1 MITLYSK
8 DGLTAKAEIH
18 KFTYTGTFMG
28 TCFLSATISSPCPI
42 NFADGDYCVYRGE
55 TFILSYDPA
64 KEKQAKRN
72 THGEAFIYDNIKF
85 NSLADE
91 LTRIE
96 FNDIVLHD
104 NGISYT
110 SLPNFS
116 FYAKS
121 VKDLADRI
129 QANLDREY
137 KGSNAW
143 TVTVSPE
150 FDSPQ
155 KNISVNGLKVSEAL
169 QLANSEFGANYIIR
183 GRTITI
189 GTEGISVGKV
199 FGYGKGNGLYDIQQ
213 VTNQDAA
220 IITRLKAY
228 GSNRNLPYRYYN
240 KLKDSNGNP
249 YISEALYIPHLML
262 PEFPKV
268 ENNPSKIYIDSDNIT
283 KYGVR
288 EGSVYFDSEDNEI
301 YPSIEGMTAQQL
313 AEDGISVSL
322 PAGDNGILN
331 ELLDAEN
338 PKDDGKLPEKDKD
351 PIKGQFTIY
360 LKDLGFDLSE
370 KGSDGK
376 YKYASTE
383 TMQIS
388 MKSGACVGRVF
399 DVVENGITKDKSL
412 GYTRFKVVC
421 NRFTDSSINVAFPN
435 SSNEI
440 KTGDK
445 FVILGIEM
453 PDVYIRSA
461 SMRLLEAAKE
471 YLSQND
477 STKYTY
483 TPKIDEIF
491 MANNPEIGYSI
502 KEGDI
507 FNFADTDLDIDASV
521 IIQTLKITEG
531 ESLIPSYEVSL
542 SNDRI
547 SNSIEKMQNAINTL
561 ASNFTGVTIGQVKS
575 LIQSVG
581 SRYFLSRLV
590 DDSASGNLNLTQNVS
605 ILKDLLVKK
614 NIISEK
620 SVISN
625 QFGNDSFTSGQFG
638 SGFRAWIESNGQ
650 SYAEIDNLLVRREM
664 LVNVLSIAEIKS
676 VGGQILLSLAN
687 MYCKTVT
694 DKGSTWKC
702 AFDNDNGKI
711 PNQFALN
718 DQVICRKF
726 TGEKVKYYWAL
737 VTAVGD
743 NYIEI
748 SKTDK
753 DGLGIPSVEDEII
766 QFGNRTNPNRQSAIM
781 LSAYGSDAPS
791 IKQYAGVNSYDL
803 TGKEVTVISPQGNK
817 FTGSFTISTNGTS
830 TPVYKDRGTFQNGKT
845 YYLNDRVS
853 YLGSYWVCIVESTIT
868 TPSET
873 SVAWRKDTAG
883 QIDID
888 NAVSNIQVGASNIVD
903 NSSFKWGTAPW
914 LRDSSHS
921 ISVDSKE
928 TFEGVNSL
936 KCIATSGGNDV
947 GTDTRFY
954 YFRNKENGSYAFS
967 FYAKSDVKR
976 KFRVRVGSA
985 ISSNIKEFELTTEW
999 QYYEFTRD
1007 NVIDTFVVWLKESGT
1022 MWFAKPMIVKGNK
1035 PTQWSPSTSD
1045 INKEIE
1051 EAKNIGYDAQAS
1063 AENAQQ
1069 DVSDLNNYVD
1079 GAFKD
1084 GVIDNA
1090 EAKAIEKYLNSIN
1103 ETMVQVEATYSKL
1116 FSNPYL
1122 EGVAKTNLSST
1133 KTKLFIA
1140 RDNLVTSINKAIA
1153 DGIATQAEKQDVDAK
1168 FALFNSALKDFQNA
1182 VEDANKAIQDKLD
1195 SLGTE
1200 KINNLS
1206 LGVRNLLR
1214 DTAFDKLNTAYWQ
1227 VRQNSHI
1234 ISIDSSQILND
1245 CNSLKIEAMQTPVS
1259 SSDDI
1264 WAVPTVALVKNGDYL
1279 VSFWAKGD
1287 TSLNVRTG
1295 FANNSSTLEL
1305 SDTWKYYQV
1314 KINTGMTNPSSKHLL
1329 LSLTSAGVCWINNI
1343 ILVEGNKSA
1352 QWQQAPEDAIDR
1364 ANEAQQKAE
1373 QAQIDA
1379 NEANKQIAD
1388 IAADNKLTPTEK
1400 KDTKKEWDINISE
1413 YPKNVAQAKKFDV
1426 SPAAY
1431 TTAYNALAAYINPLL
1446 TNLDITS
1453 DINGTTFRNTFKAYY
1468 DARTDL
1474 LNAITVKSKALADAA
1489 QTAADKANK
1498 EAEKVRTEYKADV
1511 KLLDDKIASKVSQSV
1526 FDVLGNR
1533 VSQTESRIDQQ
1544 AGRITSIVEKV
1555 NDIKI
1560 GGKNLVDN
1568 SQAIQEIGG
1577 NGADNHEDV
1586 RYTNLTVD
1594 LVKGEEYTFQ
1604 CKTDGVWGTVNA
1616 TDTVEAF
1623 LMKDK
1628 IVSPGNFV
1636 SMGTNPCTFTAP
1648 KTGRYWIRIDSNKG
1662 SVKHSFWEFQIEK
1675 GNKATDW
1682 GLSQNDINKSIKN
1695 VENKVDNMFIGSDN
1709 LITNS
1714 AFIDSVSPWLA
1725 DGNHS
1730 ISFDN
1735 DEKHF
1740 STNSMKIVATS
1751 GGDTGGSTH
1760 RVYAQPVM
1768 SGQITIS
1775 FYAKAAS
1782 PIKMNMRIGVYNNE
1796 VSSNITTF
1804 DIGTS
1809 WELYTT
1815 KTIWTSSNAIVC
1827 WLESAGIMWM
1837 AKPMV
1842 VNGNT
1847 VPAWSQSSKDIELIA
1862 NAAQSSANEAKNTA
1876 SEKNRTYYQDDKPE
1890 IPSEGHKVGDLWYME
1905 SLVDSSGNVNPEKD
1919 KNIYQL
1925 QYRWDGTTW
1934 VRINWSISQSQ
1945 YTQTEKEVQR
1955 IVYKTG
1961 VNQLG
1966 ESETLYSKFDQTAD
1980 QIRLE
1985 VSGIRVGGRN
1995 LLLNSSNYSDLWK
2008 QKKSGE
2014 VITNN
2019 YYNGSRIVEL
2029 HDAWGGI
2036 GYIGKNINA
2045 RQYMFSFYAKIDRED
2060 AKHEGYLICYG
2071 TTNAPIITAINNLT
2085 TEWKQYSAII
2095 TPNFADKNG
2104 IRIEPTVR
2112 INNNVVRICGFKLE
2126 EGNKA
2131 TDYSPALEDTQAA
2144 IDSKTTLDEVASS
2157 LTIDANKI
2165 SLASKTI
2172 ELNGTTIAKAIAAKD
2187 LEVESPEGLSTLKV
2201 KKDGTFYAKGTRKE
2215 TEGIKS
2221 VLTIDSDRSVIE
2233 FRKQLASQ
2241 TNDNEVLGLF
2251 VMGNGSITGYEGV
2264 NGSKVERIRF
2274 TTDRMPSM
2282 NNLYKR
2288 DVLINERTD
2297 EELLILDQSF
2307 PFYKIEKTYYI
2318 ALNSGDLL
2326 EDDSYFDFYSTS
2338 GEEAFCSLIIL
2349 IKRGNKVIVNSYVD
2363 PQKGYQYTITES
2375 GMYTITYT
2383 YKVYGYFSTER
2394 EYIEGITRFNPG
2406 LGRRTTPA
2414 MSVVASNGLASVWD
2428 ASKYFYISSDDNEYF
2443 IRAQGR
2449 IKLTTANSKQSIILD
2464 DTGIKFEG
2472 LTNKA
2477 KPGYLYVDSN
2487 KNIKMG

>member
-687 MYCKTVT
+687 MYCKTVI

-726 TGEKVKYYWAL
+726 TGENVKYYWAL

-743 NYIEI
+743 NYIEL

-803 TGKEVTVISPQGNK
+803 TGKEVTVISPKGNK
-817 FTGSFTISTNGTS
+817 FEGSFTIKTNGT
-830 TPVYKDRGTFQNGKT
+830 TAPVYKDRSEFVNGTT
-845 YYLNDRVS
+845 YFLNDRVS

-873 SVAWRKDTAG
+873 SVTWRKDTAG

-888 NAVSNIQVGASNIVD
+888 
-903 NSSFKWGTAPW
+903 
-914 LRDSSHS
+914 
-921 ISVDSKE
+921 
-928 TFEGVNSL
+928 
-936 KCIATSGGNDV
+936 
-947 GTDTRFY
+947 
-954 YFRNKENGSYAFS
+954 
-967 FYAKSDVKR
+967 
-976 KFRVRVGSA
+976 
-985 ISSNIKEFELTTEW
+985 
-999 QYYEFTRD
+999 
-1007 NVIDTFVVWLKESGT
+1007 
-1022 MWFAKPMIVKGNK
+1022 
-1035 PTQWSPSTSD
+1035 
-1045 INKEIE
+1045 
-1051 EAKNIGYDAQAS
+1051 
-1063 AENAQQ
+1063 
-1069 DVSDLNNYVD
+1069 
-1079 GAFKD
+1079 
-1084 GVIDNA
+1084 
-1090 EAKAIEKYLNSIN
+1090 KA
-1103 ETMVQVEATYSKL
+1103 
-1116 FSNPYL
+1116 
-1122 EGVAKTNLSST
+1122 
-1133 KTKLFIA
+1133 
-1140 RDNLVTSINKAIA
+1140 
-1153 DGIATQAEKQDVDAK
+1153 
-1168 FALFNSALKDFQNA
+1168 
-1182 VEDANKAIQDKLD
+1182 AN
-1195 SLGTE
+1195 
-1200 KINNLS
+1200 
-1206 LGVRNLLR
+1206 
-1214 DTAFDKLNTAYWQ
+1214 
-1227 VRQNSHI
+1227 
-1234 ISIDSSQILND
+1234 
-1245 CNSLKIEAMQTPVS
+1245 
-1259 SSDDI
+1259 
-1264 WAVPTVALVKNGDYL
+1264 
-1279 VSFWAKGD
+1279 
-1287 TSLNVRTG
+1287 
-1295 FANNSSTLEL
+1295 
-1305 SDTWKYYQV
+1305 
-1314 KINTGMTNPSSKHLL
+1314 
-1329 LSLTSAGVCWINNI
+1329 
-1343 ILVEGNKSA
+1343 
-1352 QWQQAPEDAIDR
+1352 
-1364 ANEAQQKAE
+1364 
-1373 QAQIDA
+1373 
-1379 NEANKQIAD
+1379 
-1388 IAADNKLTPTEK
+1388 
-1400 KDTKKEWDINISE
+1400 
-1413 YPKNVAQAKKFDV
+1413 
-1426 SPAAY
+1426 
-1431 TTAYNALAAYINPLL
+1431 
-1446 TNLDITS
+1446 
-1453 DINGTTFRNTFKAYY
+1453 
-1468 DARTDL
+1468 
-1474 LNAITVKSKALADAA
+1474 
-1489 QTAADKANK
+1489 
-1498 EAEKVRTEYKADV
+1498 KVRTDYKAEV
-1511 KLLDDKIASKVSQSV
+1511 KVLDDKIASKVSQAV
-1526 FDVLGNR
+1526 FDDLGNR
-1533 VSQTESRIDQQ
+1533 VSQTESKIDQQ
-1544 AGRITSIVEKV
+1544 ADRITSIVEKV
-1555 NDIKI
+1555 DDIKIGGKNLIFDSSFENGQGNSAPVNQGVVTRTTGSYVGNYCMKTVIGNVTSESGYSYHSLPVTKDKVYAISVYLKAESSGVLDLRIVNAKWTSTPYRKKINVTTSWERFDLIFTATETNTNRFIVLGKNITFYVDCIQLEEGNKVTPWKEQEVVNRTYYQDAVPSVPSGGHKVGDLWYMKSLVDSSGNVNLDKDKNIYQLQHRWDGKIWERINWSVSRSKITQTENSITSLVENTESLSSRINQTADQIQLAVSEIKI

-1577 NGADNHEDV
+1577 NGVDNHEDI
-1586 RYTNLTVD
+1586 RYTDLTVD
-1594 LVKGEEYTFQ
+1594 LVEGEEYTFQ
-1604 CKTDGVWGTVNA
+1604 CKTDGIWGNKN
-1616 TDTVEAF
+1616 DTVEAF

-1636 SMGTNPCTFTAP
+1636 PMETNPCTFIAP

-1682 GLSQNDINKSIKN
+1682 GLSQNDINK
-1695 VENKVDNMFIGSDN
+1695 
-1709 LITNS
+1709 
-1714 AFIDSVSPWLA
+1714 
-1725 DGNHS
+1725 
-1730 ISFDN
+1730 
-1735 DEKHF
+1735 
-1740 STNSMKIVATS
+1740 
-1751 GGDTGGSTH
+1751 
-1760 RVYAQPVM
+1760 
-1768 SGQITIS
+1768 
-1775 FYAKAAS
+1775 
-1782 PIKMNMRIGVYNNE
+1782 
-1796 VSSNITTF
+1796 
-1804 DIGTS
+1804 
-1809 WELYTT
+1809 
-1815 KTIWTSSNAIVC
+1815 
-1827 WLESAGIMWM
+1827 
-1837 AKPMV
+1837 
-1842 VNGNT
+1842 
-1847 VPAWSQSSKDIELIA
+1847 
-1862 NAAQSSANEAKNTA
+1862 
-1876 SEKNRTYYQDDKPE
+1876 
-1890 IPSEGHKVGDLWYME
+1890 
-1905 SLVDSSGNVNPEKD
+1905 
-1919 KNIYQL
+1919 
-1925 QYRWDGTTW
+1925 
-1934 VRINWSISQSQ
+1934 
-1945 YTQTEKEVQR
+1945 
-1955 IVYKTG
+1955 
-1961 VNQLG
+1961 
-1966 ESETLYSKFDQTAD
+1966 
-1980 QIRLE
+1980 
-1985 VSGIRVGGRN
+1985 
-1995 LLLNSSNYSDLWK
+1995 
-2008 QKKSGE
+2008 
-2014 VITNN
+2014 
-2019 YYNGSRIVEL
+2019 
-2029 HDAWGGI
+2029 
-2036 GYIGKNINA
+2036 
-2045 RQYMFSFYAKIDRED
+2045 
-2060 AKHEGYLICYG
+2060 
-2071 TTNAPIITAINNLT
+2071 
-2085 TEWKQYSAII
+2085 AII
-2095 TPNFADKNG
+2095 N
-2104 IRIEPTVR
+2104 
-2112 INNNVVRICGFKLE
+2112 
-2126 EGNKA
+2126 
-2131 TDYSPALEDTQAA
+2131 
-2144 IDSKTTLDEVASS
+2144 EVASS
-2157 LTIDANKI
+2157 LTIDKNKI

-2172 ELNGTTIAKAIAAKD
+2172 EINGTTIAKAIAMED
-2187 LEVESPEGLSTLKV
+2187 LVVQSDKGLSTLKV
-2201 KKDGTFYAKGTRKE
+2201 KKDGTFYAKGSKKNFDIDGKE
-2215 TEGIKS
+2215 DIDTS
-2221 VLTIDSDRSVIE
+2221 LTIDS
-2233 FRKQLASQ
+2233 
-2241 TNDNEVLGLF
+2241 NE
-2251 VMGNGSITGYEGV
+2251 
-2264 NGSKVERIRF
+2264 
-2274 TTDRMPSM
+2274 
-2282 NNLYKR
+2282 
-2288 DVLINERTD
+2288 
-2297 EELLILDQSF
+2297 QS
-2307 PFYKIEKTYYI
+2307 
-2318 ALNSGDLL
+2318 
-2326 EDDSYFDFYSTS
+2326 
-2338 GEEAFCSLIIL
+2338 
-2349 IKRGNKVIVNSYVD
+2349 
-2363 PQKGYQYTITES
+2363 
-2375 GMYTITYT
+2375 
-2383 YKVYGYFSTER
+2383 
-2394 EYIEGITRFNPG
+2394 
-2406 LGRRTTPA
+2406 
-2414 MSVVASNGLASVWD
+2414 
-2428 ASKYFYISSDDNEYF
+2428 
-2443 IRAQGR
+2443 
-2449 IKLTTANSKQSIILD
+2449 IKLTSLDTVFTSKEDILGTKCISTTLISGEKGSISISGSNEMNSHAFTKISNHGIYTNTAGCNVASITSGIVCKAAIVGIGISKFKQNERGD
-2464 DTGIKFEG
+2464 AFVAGVYGRTENEG
-2472 LTNKA
+2472 SA
-2477 KPGYLYVDSN
+2477 PGYGGYFDTLRANGFVMSMIDISGPTDKYTSLTRDTSFVLGNSSVCQTVYLPSDAYKGTVIWLKQWWTGYMRVRPSDTQQLFDDSS
-2487 KNIKMG
+2487 KNDYIDVGEGWTAMCVFIGNWGGRGGRVGRGSSGTKYGTWMISKFKF